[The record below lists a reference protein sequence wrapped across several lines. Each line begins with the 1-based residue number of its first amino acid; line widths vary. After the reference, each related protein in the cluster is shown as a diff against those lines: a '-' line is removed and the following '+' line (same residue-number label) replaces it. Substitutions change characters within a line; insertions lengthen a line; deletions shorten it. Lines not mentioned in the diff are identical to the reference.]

1 MVPYTSLSHEG
12 TSYFL
17 HIRITGVAADD
28 GFVLGRGGVFAE
40 ALLMLLYD
48 RDSLVDYGDLLC
60 MKAPDT

>member
-1 MVPYTSLSHEG
+1 MKEPPIFYTFIH
-12 TSYFL
+12 
-17 HIRITGVAADD
+17 ITGVAADD
-28 GFVLGRGGVFAE
+28 GFVFRVVVVGGVFAE